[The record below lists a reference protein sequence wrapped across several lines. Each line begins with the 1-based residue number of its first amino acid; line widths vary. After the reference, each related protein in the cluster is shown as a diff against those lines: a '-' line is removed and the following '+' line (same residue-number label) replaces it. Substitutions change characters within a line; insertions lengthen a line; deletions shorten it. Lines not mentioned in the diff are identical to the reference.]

1 MAIKIVATIGVVV
14 TVYALVRLLLALRSG
29 EGREAVRGWFAV
41 MIAAAIFVFVA
52 DRVLS
57 I

>member
-1 MAIKIVATIGVVV
+1 MAIIIVATIGVAV
-14 TVYALVRLLLALRSG
+14 TLYALVRLLLALRRH
-29 EGREAVRGWFAV
+29 EGREVVRGWFAV